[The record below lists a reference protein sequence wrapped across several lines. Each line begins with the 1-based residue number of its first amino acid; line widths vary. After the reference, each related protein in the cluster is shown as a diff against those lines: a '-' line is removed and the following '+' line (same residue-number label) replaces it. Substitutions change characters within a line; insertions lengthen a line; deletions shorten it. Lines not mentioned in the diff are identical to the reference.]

1 MEDKNR
7 FLKELAQ
14 TNPSPFLVEVDR
26 AEGIYIYD
34 VHEKKYMDLIEGLCV
49 NNIGHNHPKII
60 KSIKNQLEKHLHV
73 MVYGEFVQR
82 SQMDLSKNLLKH
94 AGKIAKKML

>member
-14 TNPSPFLVEVDR
+14 TNPSPFLVEVDY

-34 VHEKKYMDLIEGLCV
+34 KSEKKYMDLIAGLAL
-49 NNIGHNHPKII
+49 ITLAIIIQRLKIHQ
-60 KSIKNQLEKHLHV
+60 KSIEKHLHV

-82 SQMDLSKNLLKH
+82 SQMDFQKTF
-94 AGKIAKKML
+94 